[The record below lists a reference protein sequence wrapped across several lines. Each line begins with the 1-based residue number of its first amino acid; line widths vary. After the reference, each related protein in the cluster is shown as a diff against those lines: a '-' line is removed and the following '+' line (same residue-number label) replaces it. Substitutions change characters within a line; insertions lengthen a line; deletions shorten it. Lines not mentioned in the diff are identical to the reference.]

1 MTAVEAHKVEDTRA
15 IKALIQA
22 FFDSINAADTKS
34 LKSHFLPAATLAII
48 RQDPPRPAD
57 PAAGEGDNGAAAG
70 GDEKLTVVIRT
81 TIEQFVKLLDDA
93 ERRRKGQP
101 PGPVLHE
108 SPDLDATDIKFDAL
122 FGNAWSPFRVTFDG
136 VLHHYGTM
144 VYTLAKTEPADAA
157 AGASGGRREWKIAGL
172 TQNYRRTP
180 GWPEAE
186 HSGLS

>member
-1 MTAVEAHKVEDTRA
+1 MTVVKTHDFEDTRA

-22 FFDSINAADTKS
+22 FFDSVNAADTKS
-34 LKSHFLPAATLAII
+34 LQSHFLPAASLTII

-57 PAAGEGDNGAAAG
+57 PAAGEGSSSAAASH
-70 GDEKLTVVIRT
+70 DEKLTVVIRT

-101 PGPVLHE
+101 PGPVVHE
-108 SPDLDATDIKFDAL
+108 TPDLDATDVKLDAL
-122 FGNAWSPFRVTFDG
+122 FGNAWAPFRVTFDG

-144 VYTLAKTEPADAA
+144 VYTLAKTELADA
-157 AGASGGRREWKIAGL
+157 AGASGGRKEWKIAGL

>member
-1 MTAVEAHKVEDTRA
+1 MTAVEASEFEDTRA
-15 IKALIQA
+15 IKALIQG

-34 LKSHFLPAATLAII
+34 LETHFLPAANLTII

-57 PAAGEGDNGAAAG
+57 PAAEEGSSAAA
-70 GDEKLTVVIRT
+70 DDDKLTVVIRT
-81 TIEQFVKLLDDA
+81 TIEQFVKLIDES

-108 SPDLDATDIKFDAL
+108 SPDLDATDVKLDAL

-144 VYTLAKTEPADAA
+144 VYTLAKTEPADAT
-157 AGASGGRREWKIAGL
+157 GASGGRREWKIAGL

-180 GWPEAE
+180 GWPEGE

>member
-1 MTAVEAHKVEDTRA
+1 MTAIEAYDFEDTRA

-34 LKSHFLPAATLAII
+34 LKSHFLPAASLTII
-48 RQDPPRPAD
+48 RQDPPRPVD
-57 PAAGEGDNGAAAG
+57 PEEGSSGTSASD
-70 GDEKLTVVIRT
+70 DEKLTVVIRT
-81 TIEQFVKLLDDA
+81 TIEQFVKLIDDS
-93 ERRRKGQP
+93 EKRRKGQP

-108 SPDLDATDIKFDAL
+108 SPDLDATDVKLDAL

-157 AGASGGRREWKIAGL
+157 GASGGRREWKIAGL

-180 GWPEAE
+180 GWPEGE

>member
-1 MTAVEAHKVEDTRA
+1 MTAVEAHNLKDTRA

-22 FFDSINAADTKS
+22 FFDSINAADTKA
-34 LKSHFLPAATLAII
+34 LKSHFLPAANLTII

-57 PAAGEGDNGAAAG
+57 PAAEGSAPAG
-70 GDEKLTVVIRT
+70 TQDDEKLTVVIRT
-81 TIEQFVKLLDDA
+81 TIEQFVKLIDDS

-108 SPDLDATDIKFDAL
+108 SPDLDATDVKVDAL
-122 FGNAWSPFRVTFDG
+122 FANAWSPFRVTFDG

-144 VYTLAKTEPADAA
+144 VYTVGKTET
-157 AGASGGRREWKIAGL
+157 AGSGGGREWKIANL

-180 GWPEAE
+180 GWPEGEASE
-186 HSGLS
+186 FS